1 MSEYVGNL
9 KLVRKNRIFG
19 LYNPNNPLR
28 YLLQEMMSRNRER
41 FSFRQIQKNSKLR
54 KKKKKKK
61 NTYITMIL
69 YNTIFIDTF

>member
-9 KLVRKNRIFG
+9 KLARKNRIFG

-54 KKKKKKK
+54 KKKKK
-61 NTYITMIL
+61 IHIL
-69 YNTIFIDTF
+69 Q

>member
-54 KKKKKKK
+54 KKK